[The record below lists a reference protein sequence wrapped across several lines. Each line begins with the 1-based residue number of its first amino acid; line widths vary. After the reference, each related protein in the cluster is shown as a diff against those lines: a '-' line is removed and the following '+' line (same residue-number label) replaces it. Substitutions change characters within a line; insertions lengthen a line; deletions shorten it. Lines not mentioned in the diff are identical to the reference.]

1 MKADATSIQGT
12 LSPSPAAIAA
22 VQMLL
27 SPAPGVSSGVVATRV
42 RDTLFL
48 DEAVIYECINEAVGG
63 LDAHRAEVFRRHLSV
78 SEEFGA
84 SIKRLTVDLGV
95 VLSLA
100 KTFESDDDFIDAAG
114 LLHDVKF
121 SAHGGQVADFALL
134 LIETDMQNAQDAKAG
149 RPSADA
155 VLYELLAYDVIKRR
169 LQTLHAFVRV
179 ASGRLLAEALH

>member
-1 MKADATSIQGT
+1 MKADAATIQGT

-22 VQMLL
+22 VHVLL
-27 SPAPGVSSGVVATRV
+27 TPAPGVSTGLVATRV

-48 DEAVIYECINEAVGG
+48 DESVIYECINEAVGG
-63 LDAHRAEVFRRHLSV
+63 LDPHRAEVFRRFLS
-78 SEEFGA
+78 SSNEFGA
-84 SIKRLTVDLGV
+84 AIKRLTVDLGV

-100 KTFESDDDFIDAAG
+100 KTFESDEDFIDAAG
-114 LLHDVKF
+114 LLHDVAF
-121 SAHGGQVADFALL
+121 SAHGGRVADFALL

-169 LQTLHAFVRV
+169 LQTLHTFVRI
-179 ASGRLLAEALH
+179 ASGRLQAESLH